1 MAFVYSAALR
11 ECWQAPPNNG
21 SRRTVVDL
29 VASPHARWKRGN
41 RLPPEVWI
49 ESLRKGRD
57 VSRPRRF
64 VTENTANT
72 PTRRLPPGGVD

>member
-1 MAFVYSAALR
+1 MLASAAQQRL
-11 ECWQAPPNNG
+11 QANSGGP
-21 SRRTVVDL
+21 RRF
-29 VASPHARWKRGN
+29 SPHARWKRGN

-49 ESLRKGRD
+49 ESLRVGRD
-57 VSRPRRF
+57 ISRPRRF